1 MDKRVIDQFWRQR
14 ATEGGGRWTEPEML
28 DYELSMLTPY
38 VGANCHIL
46 DLGSGPAALST
57 RLLGPSCRLT
67 AVDKYQSFLDSIP
80 SDPRINT
87 VCSDVVNF
95 SYTTATYDL
104 ILLFGVVTHLDLAE
118 ELAVYENAARGLAD
132 SGVLAVK
139 NQSSHHGEKQV
150 DGYSESLKCHYV
162 GRYPDIPGQ
171 AARLG
176 RFFGKVEIRHYPP
189 AFDKWPDTT
198 HVCFLCSSRK

>member
-14 ATEGGGRWTEPEML
+14 ATTGGGRWTDPEML
-28 DYELSMLTPY
+28 DYELSMLAPH

-46 DLGSGPAALST
+46 DLGSGPAVLST
-57 RLLGPSCRLT
+57 RLLGPSCHLT

-80 SDPRINT
+80 SDSRINT
-87 VCSDVVNF
+87 ACSDIVDFDYV
-95 SYTTATYDL
+95 ATYDL
-104 ILLFGVVTHLDLAE
+104 ILLFGVVTHLEPVE
-118 ELAVYENAARGLAD
+118 ELAVYEKAARGLTD

-139 NQSSHHGEKQV
+139 NQSSRNEEKRV

-176 RFFGKVEIRHYPP
+176 RFFGKVEIRPYPP
-189 AFDKWPDTT
+189 EFDKWPDTT
-198 HVCFLCSSRK
+198 HVCFLCSARK